1 MAKNMTIE
9 EKIRELDLKRAELFV
24 IEDLCD
30 RLKSDLWWRCEKPTE
45 GETINEE
52 DCVYRV
58 FDEDEGHYRYITK
71 DSCYANDAIARL
83 DIMEKLVAMV

>member
-30 RLKSDLWWRCEKPTE
+30 RLKSDLWWRCSVLEE
-45 GETINEE
+45 GETISEE
-52 DCVYRV
+52 ECVYRV

-71 DSCYANDAIARL
+71 DSCYANDARARL
-83 DIMEKLVAMV
+83 DIMERLVAMV